1 MKNTIFFIIVAL
13 ILILLSCKN
22 DNQLIKSLSPET
34 MVSSDIALP
43 QEALEKSIS
52 QDQTPVY
59 DRRIIK
65 EGEISFETSDKDET
79 RKIINKGVKESNAY
93 ISQDI
98 ITDHSYRIENRIT
111 IRVPSENFEDL
122 LTRISEMAVDLES
135 KNISATDVTEEY
147 VDVESRLK
155 TKKELEN
162 RYKVLLQKARS
173 VDEILKI
180 EKQIGD
186 LRTEIESIEGRYK
199 YLNDRISY
207 STLTVVFYENTSS
220 GFGFISKFVQG
231 IKNGWKNV
239 LWVIIGLINLW
250 PFLILLAT
258 IVFIIMRKRRN
269 KK

>member
-1 MKNTIFFIIVAL
+1 LKNTIFLIIVTL
-13 ILILLSCKN
+13 ELLLFSCKN
-22 DNQLIKSLSPET
+22 ENTLGKSMAPEAT
-34 MVSSDIALP
+34 VSSDMALP
-43 QEALEKSIS
+43 QEAREKTIS
-52 QDQTPVY
+52 QDQTPVT

-79 RKIINKGVKESNAY
+79 RKIINKAVKESNAY
-93 ISQDI
+93 IAQDN

-111 IRVPSENFEDL
+111 IRVPSEKFEDL
-122 LTRISEMAVDLES
+122 LTRISEIAVELDS
-135 KNISATDVTEEY
+135 KNISATDITEEY

-186 LRTEIESIEGRYK
+186 IRTEIESIEGRYK

-207 STLTVVFYENTSS
+207 STLTVVFYEKNRSD
-220 GFGFISKFVQG
+220 FGFSSKLGQG
-231 IKNGWKNV
+231 IKNGWENV

-250 PFLILLAT
+250 PFLILLVT
-258 IVFIIMRKRRN
+258 VVFIILRKRRN